1 MLKCLQENNMKLI
14 LEKNDGNKIVVENKA
29 IEDRELDID
38 NLPVEYMFEQLRAKL
53 EAQRDA

>member
-1 MLKCLQENNMKLI
+1 MKLI
-14 LEKNDGNKIVVENKA
+14 LEKNDGSKIVVENRA